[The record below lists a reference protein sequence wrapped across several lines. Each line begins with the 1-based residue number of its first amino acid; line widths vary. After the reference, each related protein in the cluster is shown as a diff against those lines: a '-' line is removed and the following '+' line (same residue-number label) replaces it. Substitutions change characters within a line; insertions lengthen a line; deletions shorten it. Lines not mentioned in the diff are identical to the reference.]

1 MVKHLEDNNLYEL
14 IKKGTVLVDFYAE
27 WCGPCKM
34 LGPVLEQLDCEV
46 IKVDV
51 DKHNELAIKNGVMS
65 VPTVFIY
72 ENGTLVN
79 KFIGF
84 KTLEEIQEILKK

>member
-1 MVKHLEDNNLYEL
+1 MKVLKTNEFMEAVNN
-14 IKKGTVLVDFYAE
+14 GTSVVDFYAD